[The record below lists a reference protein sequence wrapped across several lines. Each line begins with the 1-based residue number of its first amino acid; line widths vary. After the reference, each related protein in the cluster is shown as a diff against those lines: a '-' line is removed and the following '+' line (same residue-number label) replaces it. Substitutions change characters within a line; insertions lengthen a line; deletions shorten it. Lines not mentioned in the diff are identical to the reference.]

1 MSKTTKRIVP
11 VRSIQRFN
19 QGDMV
24 KSVTIEGATGLADVD
39 TTPQGDLTLT
49 MKRDTTK
56 VDKTVFDTTISALI
70 SALEARVEAL
80 ELKTQG

>member
-19 QGDMV
+19 QGDIV

-39 TTPQGDLTLT
+39 ITPQGDLTLT

-56 VDKTVFDTTISALI
+56 VDKTVFDKTISELV
-70 SALEARVEAL
+70 ARIEAL

>member
-1 MSKTTKRIVP
+1 MSKTTKRVVP

-19 QGDMV
+19 NGGV
-24 KSVTIEGATGLADVD
+24 KTVTIEGATGLADVD

-56 VDKTVFDTTISALI
+56 VDKTVFEKTISELV
-70 SALEARVEAL
+70 ARVEAL
-80 ELKTQG
+80 EIKTKG

>member
-1 MSKTTKRIVP
+1 MSKTTKRVIP

-56 VDKTVFDTTISALI
+56 LDKTVFDTTISKLVERI
-70 SALEARVEAL
+70 EAL
-80 ELKTQG
+80 EQKGN

>member
-19 QGDMV
+19 QGDIV
-24 KSVTIEGATGLADVD
+24 KSVTIAGATGLADVD

-56 VDKTVFDTTISALI
+56 VDKTVFDITISELV
-70 SALEARVEAL
+70 ARVEAL